1 MHGENAIVRL
11 SCYVAVSIEMFLLQ
25 IRFTIMSGGSLLKDT
40 GKSKDGE
47 PFSPIASA
55 LIVWS

>member
-11 SCYVAVSIEMFLLQ
+11 SRYVAVSIEMFLLQ
-25 IRFTIMSGGSLLKDT
+25 IRFTIMSGG
-40 GKSKDGE
+40 KSKDGE